1 MTHIPADGTRISFFQ
16 RIFQFFQK
24 GEKGQN
30 LRQSIAELVHQ
41 SAHIP
46 PQAAQNTPELD
57 RQERLLIMNV
67 LRLRDITADDV
78 MVPRADII
86 AMADNI
92 SLENALSLMR
102 QERHSRMPVYHDE
115 LDDIVGMIHV
125 KDLMTQLEN
134 EHEFNLKTIL
144 RQPLLIAPTI
154 PVLDLL
160 LQMRQRRTHMALV
173 IDEYGS
179 IDGLVTIEN
188 LIETIVG
195 DISDEHDEPMMEL
208 WTERSDGTID
218 LDARLTVLE
227 LEKRLG
233 SVLTENE
240 KEAEIETVGGLV
252 FRLAEHVPARGEVLT
267 HPSGLEFRVMDADIR
282 HILKLR
288 MRIPPDW
295 HVTEPPSLPDEDENI
310 EEHSHLLHTQE
321 EYK

>member
-1 MTHIPADGTRISFFQ
+1 MSKVKNFFKNFN
-16 RIFQFFQK
+16 IFQHRDK
-24 GEKGQN
+24 GKN
-30 LRQSIAELVHQ
+30 LRQSIAALVTE
-41 SAHIP
+41 SAHLT
-46 PQAAQNTPELD
+46 PQAHTTPELD
-57 RQERLLIMNV
+57 RQERLIIMNV

-78 MVPRADII
+78 MVPRADIA
-86 AMADNI
+86 AMADNL
-92 SLENALSLMR
+92 SLENTLALMR

-115 LDDIVGMIHV
+115 LDDVVGMIHV
-125 KDLMTQLEN
+125 KDLMTQLDTPEK
-134 EHEFNLKTIL
+134 FNIQNIL

-195 DISDEHDEPMMEL
+195 DISDEHDDPVTEL
-208 WTERSDGTID
+208 WNERADGTID

-233 SVLTENE
+233 SILTESE

-267 HPSGLEFRVMDADIR
+267 HPSGLEFRVMDADVR

-288 MRIPPDW
+288 MRIPPHW
-295 HVTEPPSLPDEDENI
+295 VPAEQPLPPEPHESEDETDTPTPYT
-310 EEHSHLLHTQE
+310 S
-321 EYK
+321 